1 MTEPNRRAELDELK
15 AWLLERRPVVSAVI
29 ASRFALRVLPFVAQS
44 TEGVF
49 SARQIRLIISAFR
62 YAALGRLHIKRPSL
76 GLRAVSIALNSVA
89 PKTGHSAGAAVFEAY
104 AGAAAVADAVRSP
117 ALSGAPASRA
127 GYAALWASLVPGGD
141 SFWEA
146 IAIDRSWI
154 EAGHDQL
161 DVLDKPLWLDLGSPL
176 PAPEPYLSQWN
187 SVCSALIREDESW
200 KVWTAWYQDR
210 LSGSPSQSD
219 DIEYFR
225 VTLVANALA
234 KSSDNSAEGQRLWR
248 EEIDATVKLLRN
260 SARKANRIVAKFL
273 SEHETSRGLPVD

>member
-104 AGAAAVADAVRSP
+104 AGAAA
-117 ALSGAPASRA
+117 
-127 GYAALWASLVPGGD
+127 
-141 SFWEA
+141 
-146 IAIDRSWI
+146 DR
-154 EAGHDQL
+154 
-161 DVLDKPLWLDLGSPL
+161 K
-176 PAPEPYLSQWN
+176 
-187 SVCSALIREDESW
+187 SV
-200 KVWTAWYQDR
+200 V
-210 LSGSPSQSD
+210 
-219 DIEYFR
+219 
-225 VTLVANALA
+225 
-234 KSSDNSAEGQRLWR
+234 
-248 EEIDATVKLLRN
+248 
-260 SARKANRIVAKFL
+260 
-273 SEHETSRGLPVD
+273 